1 MRVSILNKYMQKC
14 TDMKTNKKTA
24 IWTGLFLA
32 ALTLFSACQKRD
44 SDGLDMGDGQSV
56 YLSLAVP
63 EIEEVVVTRAEA
75 TQLEKDIYSVWVLAF
90 DQNGACFYKREV
102 YNEDT
107 PYEMSRALAIP
118 KQTGNLYQ
126 SCTVWVLANIGRYND
141 ASISSAL
148 IDVTTLDDFNQ
159 LYAYRLLQDN
169 GSGTA
174 SSLRK
179 CLPMTGSASSVDLTQ
194 ATSIGRPISIDM
206 KRAVAKVSFSITVG
220 EGLEFYFDQ
229 WSVEGLSRYTYVVEH
244 SDSDGDGVGD
254 DFADDNPGITDPY
267 NPYYP
272 SNETESDLVTV
283 GVGAWLTDANQDAAS
298 GGFYTYENR
307 RGGRLSAPNIG
318 NLQGDA
324 GDYAQEIKDKTD
336 ATGIDPRF
344 KTLYAPA
351 NAAFLVLTGLIRDKA
366 TQNVASFSYKIAL
379 GANNTDDYNLLR
391 DHNYVYNIGING
403 MTYNDITVEAFDSRV
418 HRAYALQV
426 SAPEHERMDAHFDK
440 RYLDITAS
448 AGELELQLYPTMNDA
463 EAGTNALTDDDE
475 AWKWIRLSK
484 MNTYNIDIDP
494 DENVKQTATY
504 GDISRQRFYVYT
516 DENLSTTAR
525 SVVLK
530 VTHTPAEG
538 SSGIVQR
545 PVSRYYTY
553 TQAGMIEANG
563 LWVESYEE
571 YGMNLDPYSSDQP
584 TQGLQWGW
592 GIVKSGNSVTKA
604 YDFTANITTSTG
616 GLSNTQFIV
625 AEENNGVAFDGVDVG
640 STEVSALYNNY
651 AARYCYNK
659 NKRRLDGSIDPEYG
673 VKWYLPS
680 LNELLPITTSV
691 TSSSAMWK
699 PENMTGKS
707 YWSSTV
713 PSEDEVR
720 GRNTWWAQ
728 LLPDFIW
735 NTFVGD
741 YVEAGTEFEYRNV
754 AEGGLNGKKEMIDV
768 KFKDKLGIL
777 TYTAKVYPTRSTVKH
792 VRAVRVIE

>member
-1 MRVSILNKYMQKC
+1 MQKC

-44 SDGLDMGDGQSV
+44 SDGLDMGDGQSI
-56 YLSLAVP
+56 YLSMAVP
-63 EIEEVVVTRAEA
+63 EIEEVVVTRATA
-75 TQLEKDIYSVWVLAF
+75 SDIEKVIYSVWILAF
-90 DQNGACFYKREV
+90 DQNGTCFYKESV
-102 YNEDT
+102 YDGFEANE
-107 PYEMSRALAIP
+107 PYDARRALAIP
-118 KQTGNLYQ
+118 KQTGGQYKE
-126 SCTVWVLANIGRYND
+126 CTVWVLANVGKYD
-141 ASISSAL
+141 GAAGSYDFES
-148 IDVTTLDDFNQ
+148 VTTLDDFNQ

-174 SSLRK
+174 SSPRK

-194 ATSIGRPISIDM
+194 ATSIGSPISIDM
-206 KRAVAKVSFSITVG
+206 ERAVAKVSFNISVK
-220 EGLEFYFDQ
+220 EGLEFYFNN

-272 SNETESDLVTV
+272 SDVTESDLVTV
-283 GVGAWLTDANQDAAS
+283 GVDAWLTDANPNAAS

-307 RGGRLSAPNIG
+307 RGGRLEYPNIG

-336 ATGIDPRF
+336 ATKTDPRF

-366 TQNVASFSYKIAL
+366 TQNVASFTYKIAL
-379 GANNTDDYNLLR
+379 GANNTNDYNLLR

-403 MTYNDITVEAFDSRV
+403 TTYNDITVDAFDSRV
-418 HRAYALQV
+418 HEAYALQI
-426 SAPEHERMDAHFDK
+426 SAPESQRMDAHFDK

-448 AGELELQLYPTMNDA
+448 AGELELQLYPTMSDA
-463 EAGTNALTDDDE
+463 EAGTNPLTAVD
-475 AWKWIRLSK
+475 WISLSK

-494 DENVKQTATY
+494 DENVVQKATY
-504 GDISRQRFYVYT
+504 ADISRQRFYVYT
-516 DENLSTTAR
+516 DENLSTTSR

-530 VTHTPAEG
+530 VTHTPASE
-538 SSGIVQR
+538 SSEIVKN

-553 TQAGMIEANG
+553 TQAGMIEVNG

-592 GIVKSGNSVTKA
+592 GIVKSGNTVTTA
-604 YDFTANITTSTG
+604 YDFTGNITTSSG
-616 GLSNTQFIV
+616 GLANTQFIV
-625 AEENNGVAFDGVDVG
+625 AEESNGVAFDGVDVG

-659 NKRRLDGSIDPEYG
+659 NKRQADGSIDPEYG

-680 LNELLPITTSV
+680 LDELLPITTAV
-691 TSSSAMWK
+691 SSASATWGPQSM
-699 PENMTGKS
+699 ENKE
-707 YWSSTV
+707 YWSSSV
-713 PSEDEVR
+713 PQESEVT
-720 GRNTWWAQ
+720 GKPWWWVFGDTIW
-728 LLPDFIW
+728 DF
-735 NTFVGD
+735 FVGD
-741 YVEAGTEFEYRNV
+741 FFGAGNEFEFRNV
-754 AEGGLNGKKEMIDV
+754 ARAALQGVEDKE
-768 KFKDKLGIL
+768 
-777 TYTAKVYPTRSTVKH
+777 KVYKTVLIRYEADAFPSRPTLMH

>member
-1 MRVSILNKYMQKC
+1 
-14 TDMKTNKKTA
+14 MKTNKKTA

-44 SDGLDMGDGQSV
+44 SDGLDMGDGQSI
-56 YLSLAVP
+56 YLSMAVP

-118 KQTGNLYQ
+118 KQTGDQYKE
-126 SCTVWVLANIGRYND
+126 CTVWVLANVGKYD
-141 ASISSAL
+141 GAAGSYDFES
-148 IDVTTLDDFNQ
+148 VTTLDDFNQ

-194 ATSIGRPISIDM
+194 ATSIGSPISIDM
-206 KRAVAKVSFSITVG
+206 NRAVAKVSFSITVG

-229 WSVEGLSRYTYVVEH
+229 WSVEGLSRYTYVADHGEKH
-244 SDSDGDGVGD
+244 DY
-254 DFADDNPGITDPY
+254 ADDKSDITNP

-272 SNETESDLVTV
+272 SNETESNLVTV
-283 GVGAWLTDANQDAAS
+283 GVDAWLTDANPNAAS

-336 ATGIDPRF
+336 ATGTDPRF

-366 TQNVASFSYKIAL
+366 TLNVASFSYKIAL

-391 DHNYVYNIGING
+391 DHNYVYNIGIKG

-418 HRAYALQV
+418 HRAYALQI
-426 SAPEHERMDAHFDK
+426 SAPESQRMDAHFDK

-448 AGELELQLYPTMNDA
+448 AGELELQFYPTLDDA
-463 EAGTNALTDDDE
+463 QAGTNPLTAVD
-475 AWKWIRLSK
+475 WISLSK

-494 DENVKQTATY
+494 DENVVQKATY
-504 GDISRQRFYVYT
+504 ADISRKRFYVYT

-538 SSGIVQR
+538 SFGIVKDTT
-545 PVSRYYTY
+545 VSRYYTY

-571 YGMNLDPYSSDQP
+571 YGMNLDHYSSDQP

-592 GIVKSGNSVTKA
+592 SGVEAFTPKNSFDDDTYDLTSNQDGMGNTLKIITYEAAGNS
-604 YDFTANITTSTG
+604 
-616 GLSNTQFIV
+616 
-625 AEENNGVAFDGVDVG
+625 AFNGVDVN
-640 STEVSALYNNY
+640 SIYNNY
-651 AARYCYNK
+651 AARYCDNK
-659 NKRRLDGSIDPEYG
+659 NKRDKNGKIIEH
-673 VKWYLPS
+673 KWYLPAID
-680 LNELLPITTSV
+680 ELKPLTLSV
-691 TSSSAMWK
+691 TTDNASWK
-699 PENMTGKS
+699 PESMVGKG
-707 YWSSTV
+707 YWSASV
-713 PSEDEVR
+713 PSFEEV
-720 GRNTWWAQ
+720 NEKPWWLFWDFTGLVWSWIQ
-728 LLPDFIW
+728 DYINSPDSEFYYTKVAKAAIDGEEQRETIPGGISGSEW
-735 NTFVGD
+735 FPKRVG
-741 YVEAGTEFEYRNV
+741 
-754 AEGGLNGKKEMIDV
+754 M
-768 KFKDKLGIL
+768 
-777 TYTAKVYPTRSTVKH
+777 KH
-792 VRAVRVIE
+792 VRAVRVKE

>member
-1 MRVSILNKYMQKC
+1 MQKC

-75 TQLEKDIYSVWVLAF
+75 TQLEKNIYSVWVLAF
-90 DQNGACFYKREV
+90 DQNGACFYRDEV

-126 SCTVWVLANIGRYND
+126 SCTVWVLANVGKYD
-141 ASISSAL
+141 GAAGSYDFES
-148 IDVTTLDDFNQ
+148 VTTLDDFNQ

-179 CLPMTGSASSVDLTQ
+179 CLPMTGSATGVDLTQ

-229 WSVEGLSRYTYVVEH
+229 WSVEGLSRYTYVAEH

-254 DFADDNPGITDPY
+254 DFADDNPDITDPY

-272 SNETESDLVTV
+272 SNVDESNLVTV
-283 GVGAWLTDANQDAAS
+283 GVGAWLTDANPNAAS

-336 ATGIDPRF
+336 PTGSDPKF
-344 KTLYAPA
+344 KTLYAPD

-418 HRAYALQV
+418 HRAYVLQI
-426 SAPEHERMDAHFDK
+426 SAPESQRMDAHFDK

-448 AGELELQLYPTMNDA
+448 AGELELQLYPTMKDA
-463 EAGTNALTDDDE
+463 EDGTNPLTAVD
-475 AWKWIRLSK
+475 WISLSTLD
-484 MNTYNIDIDP
+484 TYNIGIDEAESVSKIVPYSDI
-494 DENVKQTATY
+494 
-504 GDISRQRFYVYT
+504 IRQRFYVYT
-516 DENLSTTAR
+516 DENLSTTSR

-530 VTHTPAEG
+530 VTHTPASE
-538 SSGIVQR
+538 SSEIVKDTT
-545 PVSRYYTY
+545 VSRYYIY
-553 TQAGMIEANG
+553 TQAGMIEVNG

-592 GIVKSGNSVTKA
+592 HGTEINAYSTSDGQGNTNTIVSLSGNPG
-604 YDFTANITTSTG
+604 DFT
-616 GLSNTQFIV
+616 
-625 AEENNGVAFDGVDVG
+625 NG
-640 STEVSALYNNY
+640 SLYRDY
-651 AARYCYNK
+651 AARYCDNK
-659 NKRRLDGSIDPEYG
+659 NKRDGDGNVIEH
-673 VKWYLPS
+673 KWYLPS
-680 LNELLPITTSV
+680 IDELRPLTTNITV
-691 TSSSAMWK
+691 SSATWK
-699 PENMTGKS
+699 PENMAGKA

-713 PSEDEVR
+713 PTYQETTTNPWHRFPDGE
-720 GRNTWWAQ
+720 WWEWG
-728 LLPDFIW
+728 LHVLWNLFIGSKATDP
-735 NTFVGD
+735 NFEFYYTKVAKAAIDGEEQME
-741 YVEAGTEFEYRNV
+741 EAGSDGDNRVHAYNRRIN
-754 AEGGLNGKKEMIDV
+754 
-768 KFKDKLGIL
+768 
-777 TYTAKVYPTRSTVKH
+777 VKH
-792 VRAVRVIE
+792 VRAVRVKE

>member
-1 MRVSILNKYMQKC
+1 MQKC

-44 SDGLDMGDGQSV
+44 SDGLDMGDGQSI
-56 YLSLAVP
+56 YLSMAVP
-63 EIEEVVVTRAEA
+63 EIEEVVVTRATA
-75 TQLEKDIYSVWVLAF
+75 SDIEKVIYSVWILAF
-90 DQNGACFYKREV
+90 DQNGTCFYKESV
-102 YNEDT
+102 HDGFEANE
-107 PYEMSRALAIP
+107 PYDARRALAIP
-118 KQTGNLYQ
+118 KQTGDQYKE
-126 SCTVWVLANIGRYND
+126 CTVWVLANVGKYD
-141 ASISSAL
+141 GAEGSYDFES
-148 IDVTTLDDFNQ
+148 VTTLDDFNQ

-174 SSLRK
+174 SSPRK

-194 ATSIGRPISIDM
+194 ATSIGSPISIDM
-206 KRAVAKVSFSITVG
+206 ERAVAKVSFNISVK
-220 EGLEFYFDQ
+220 EGLEFYFDN

-244 SDSDGDGVGD
+244 SDSDGDGDGVGD

-272 SNETESDLVTV
+272 SNATESNLVTV
-283 GVGAWLTDANQDAAS
+283 GVGAWLTDANPSAAS

-307 RGGRLSAPNIG
+307 RGGRLGAPNIG

-336 ATGIDPRF
+336 ATGTDPRF

-366 TQNVASFSYKIAL
+366 TQNVASFTYKIAL
-379 GANNTDDYNLLR
+379 GANNTNDYNLLR

-403 MTYNDITVEAFDSRV
+403 TTYNDITVDAFDSRV
-418 HRAYALQV
+418 HEAYALQI
-426 SAPEHERMDAHFDK
+426 SALERERMDAHFDK

-448 AGELELQLYPTMNDA
+448 AGELELQLYPTMSDA
-463 EAGTNALTDDDE
+463 EAGTNPLTAVD
-475 AWKWIRLSK
+475 WISLSK

-494 DENVKQTATY
+494 DENVVQKATY
-504 GDISRQRFYVYT
+504 EDISRQRFYVYT
-516 DENLSTTAR
+516 DENLSTTSR

-530 VTHTPAEG
+530 VTHTPASE
-538 SSGIVQR
+538 SSEIVKK

-553 TQAGMIEANG
+553 TQAGMIEVNG

-592 GIVKSGNSVTKA
+592 GIVKSGNTVTTA
-604 YDFTANITTSTG
+604 YDFTENINAESKG
-616 GLSNTQFIV
+616 VDNTKSIIA
-625 AEENNGVAFDGVDVG
+625 AESNGVAFDGVDVG

-659 NKRRLDGSIDPEYG
+659 NKRQANGSIDPEYG

-691 TSSSAMWK
+691 TSNTATWG
-699 PENMTGKS
+699 PENMAGKA

-713 PSEDEVR
+713 PTEETVNEHPWWYDLFGFITR
-720 GRNTWWAQ
+720 G
-728 LLPDFIW
+728 IW

-741 YVEAGTEFEYRNV
+741 KLSEGNDYEYRNV
-754 AEGGLNGKKEMIDV
+754 AESVINGNSE
-768 KFKDKLGIL
+768 LL
-777 TYTAKVYPTRSTVKH
+777 RELLYTGPISGEECYATMYPPRSTVKH
-792 VRAVRVIE
+792 VRAVRIKE

>member
-1 MRVSILNKYMQKC
+1 MQKC

-44 SDGLDMGDGQSV
+44 SDGLDMGDGQSI
-56 YLSLAVP
+56 YLSMAVP
-63 EIEEVVVTRAEA
+63 EIEEVVVTRATA
-75 TQLEKDIYSVWVLAF
+75 SDIEKVIYSVWILAF
-90 DQNGACFYKREV
+90 DQNGTCFYKESV
-102 YNEDT
+102 HDGFEANK
-107 PYEMSRALAIP
+107 PYDAHRALAIP
-118 KQTGNLYQ
+118 KQTGDQYKE
-126 SCTVWVLANIGRYND
+126 CTVWVLANVGKYD
-141 ASISSAL
+141 GAEGSYDFES
-148 IDVTTLDDFNQ
+148 VTTLDDFNQ
-159 LYAYRLLQDN
+159 LYAYRLLQEG
-169 GSGTA
+169 GSSA
-174 SSLRK
+174 RK

-194 ATSIGRPISIDM
+194 ATSIGRPLSIKM
-206 KRAVAKVSFSITVG
+206 ERAVAKVSFNISVK
-220 EGLEFYFDQ
+220 EGLEFYFDN
-229 WSVEGLSRYTYVVEH
+229 WSVEGLSRYTYVADHGEKH
-244 SDSDGDGVGD
+244 DY
-254 DFADDNPGITDPY
+254 ADDKSDITNP

-283 GVGAWLTDANQDAAS
+283 GVGVWLTDANPNAAA

-307 RGGRLSAPNIG
+307 RGGRLGAPNIG

-336 ATGIDPRF
+336 ATGTDPRF

-366 TQNVASFSYKIAL
+366 TQNVASFTYKIAL
-379 GANNTDDYNLLR
+379 GANNTNDYNLLR

-403 MTYNDITVEAFDSRV
+403 TTYNDITVDAFDSRV
-418 HRAYALQV
+418 HEAYALQI
-426 SAPEHERMDAHFDK
+426 SALESERMDAHFDK

-448 AGELELQLYPTMNDA
+448 AGELELRFYPTMKDA
-463 EAGTNALTDDDE
+463 EDGTNPLTEVD
-475 AWKWIRLSK
+475 WISLSK
-484 MNTYNIDIDP
+484 MNTYNIDIDTA
-494 DENVKQTATY
+494 ENVVQKATY
-504 GDISRQRFYVYT
+504 ADISRQRFYVYT
-516 DENLSTTAR
+516 DENLSTTSR

-538 SSGIVQR
+538 SSGIVKDTT
-545 PVSRYYTY
+545 VSRYYTY
-553 TQAGMIEANG
+553 TQAGMIEVNG

-571 YGMNLDPYSSDQP
+571 YGMNLDPYSPDQP

-659 NKRRLDGSIDPEYG
+659 NKRRADGSIDPEYG

-691 TSSSAMWK
+691 TSNTAMWG
-699 PENMTGKS
+699 PENMAGKA

-713 PSEDEVR
+713 PTENDVNKR
-720 GRNTWWAQ
+720 PGWYHPILTAW
-728 LLPDFIW
+728 IW
-735 NTFVGD
+735 DIFVGD
-741 YVEAGTEFEYRNV
+741 YFNEGSEYEYRNV
-754 AEGGLNGKKEMIDV
+754 AVGGVNGTNELVTIQYSDI
-768 KFKDKLGIL
+768 FDWRD
-777 TYTAKVYPTRSTVKH
+777 YTADGYPPRSTVKH
-792 VRAVRVIE
+792 VRAVRVKE

>member
-1 MRVSILNKYMQKC
+1 MQKC

-44 SDGLDMGDGQSV
+44 SDGLDMGDGQSI
-56 YLSLAVP
+56 YLSMAVP
-63 EIEEVVVTRAEA
+63 EIEEVVVTRATASDVER
-75 TQLEKDIYSVWVLAF
+75 LIYSVWVLAF
-90 DQNGACFYKREV
+90 DQNGTCFYKESV
-102 YNEDT
+102 YDGFEANE
-107 PYEMSRALAIP
+107 PYDARRALAIP
-118 KQTGNLYQ
+118 KQTGDQYNE
-126 SCTVWVLANIGRYND
+126 CTVWVLANVGKYD
-141 ASISSAL
+141 GAAGSYDFES
-148 IDVTTLDDFNQ
+148 VTTLDDFNQ
-159 LYAYRLLQDN
+159 LYAYRLLQQG
-169 GSGTA
+169 GSSA
-174 SSLRK
+174 RK

-194 ATSIGRPISIDM
+194 ATSIGSPISIDM
-206 KRAVAKVSFSITVG
+206 KRAVAKVSFNISVK
-220 EGLEFYFDQ
+220 EGLEFYFNN

-272 SNETESDLVTV
+272 SNETESSLVTV
-283 GVGAWLTDANQDAAS
+283 AVGQWLHEAPDDVAS

-307 RGGRLSAPNIG
+307 RGGRLGAPNIG

-336 ATGIDPRF
+336 ATGTDPRF

-366 TQNVASFSYKIAL
+366 TQNVASFTYKIAL
-379 GANNTDDYNLLR
+379 GANNTNDYNLLR

-403 MTYNDITVEAFDSRV
+403 TTYNDITVDAFDSRV
-418 HRAYALQV
+418 HAAYALQI
-426 SAPEHERMDAHFDK
+426 SAPESQRMDAHFDK

-448 AGELELQLYPTMNDA
+448 AGELELRLYPTMSDA
-463 EAGTNALTDDDE
+463 EAGTNPLTEVD
-475 AWKWIRLSK
+475 WISLST
-484 MNTYNIDIDP
+484 MDTYNIGIDGAESVSKIVPYSDI
-494 DENVKQTATY
+494 T
-504 GDISRQRFYVYT
+504 RQRFYVYT
-516 DENLSTTAR
+516 DENLSTTSR

-530 VTHTPAEG
+530 VTHTPASE
-538 SSGIVQR
+538 SSEIVKK

-553 TQAGMIEANG
+553 TQAGMIEVNG

-616 GLSNTQFIV
+616 GLSNTQFII

-659 NKRRLDGSIDPEYG
+659 NKRRADGSIDPEYG

-691 TSSSAMWK
+691 TSSSAMWG
-699 PENMTGKS
+699 PQSMENKE
-707 YWSSTV
+707 YWSSSV
-713 PSEDEVR
+713 PQEGEVT
-720 GRNTWWAQ
+720 GMPSWWFFG
-728 LLPDFIW
+728 DWIW
-735 NTFVGD
+735 DIFVGD
-741 YVEAGTEFEYRNV
+741 FFEEGNEYEFRNV
-754 AEGGLNGKKEMIDV
+754 ARAALQGVEDKE
-768 KFKDKLGIL
+768 
-777 TYTAKVYPTRSTVKH
+777 KVSLVSR
-792 VRAVRVIE
+792 

>member
-1 MRVSILNKYMQKC
+1 MQKC

-44 SDGLDMGDGQSV
+44 SDGLDMGDGQSI
-56 YLSLAVP
+56 YLSMAVP

-148 IDVTTLDDFNQ
+148 IDVTTLDDFKE
-159 LYAYRLLQDN
+159 LYAYRLLQSN
-169 GSGTA
+169 TA
-174 SSLRK
+174 TATRS
-179 CLPMTGSASSVDLTQ
+179 CLPMTGSATGVDLTQ
-194 ATSIGRPISIDM
+194 ATSIGSPISIDM
-206 KRAVAKVSFSITVG
+206 KRAVAKVSFSIKVG

-229 WSVEGLSRYTYVVEH
+229 WSVEGLSRYTYVTDQGEGH
-244 SDSDGDGVGD
+244 DY
-254 DFADDNPGITDPY
+254 ADDHTAPAEY
-267 NPYYP
+267 ALYYP
-272 SNETESDLVTV
+272 DPMKPAEGDLVTV
-283 GVGAWLTDANQDAAS
+283 GVGQWLTDANLDAAAV

-336 ATGIDPRF
+336 PTGSDPKF
-344 KTLYAPA
+344 KTLYAPD

-418 HRAYALQV
+418 HRAYALQI
-426 SAPEHERMDAHFDK
+426 SAPERQRMDAHFDK

-448 AGELELQLYPTMNDA
+448 AGELELQFYPTMKDA
-463 EAGTNALTDDDE
+463 EDGTNPLTAVDWIALST
-475 AWKWIRLSK
+475 

-494 DENVKQTATY
+494 DENVVQKATY
-504 GDISRQRFYVYT
+504 ADIRRQRFYVYT

-530 VTHTPAEG
+530 VTHTPASE
-538 SSGIVQR
+538 SSEIVTE

-592 GIVKSGNSVTKA
+592 HGTEINAYSTSDGQGNTNTIVSLSGNPG
-604 YDFTANITTSTG
+604 DFT
-616 GLSNTQFIV
+616 
-625 AEENNGVAFDGVDVG
+625 NG
-640 STEVSALYNNY
+640 SLYNDY

-659 NKRRLDGSIDPEYG
+659 NKRQADGSIDPEYG

-680 LNELLPITTSV
+680 IDELRPLTTNITV
-691 TSSSAMWK
+691 SSATWK
-699 PENMTGKS
+699 PENMAGKA
-707 YWSSTV
+707 YWISTV
-713 PSEDEVR
+713 PTESEVV
-720 GRNTWWAQ
+720 GM
-728 LLPDFIW
+728 PDDWRWGQFIW
-735 NTFVGD
+735 DIFVGD
-741 YVEAGTEFEYRNV
+741 YTEAGSEYEYRNV
-754 AEGGLNGKKEMIDV
+754 AESRENGVDEKVEI
-768 KFKDKLGIL
+768 KFKDIINWRE
-777 TYTAKVYPTRSTVKH
+777 YTAKVYPTRSTVKH

>member
-1 MRVSILNKYMQKC
+1 MQKC

-90 DQNGACFYKREV
+90 DQNGACFYKNEV

-118 KQTGNLYQ
+118 KQTGDQYKK
-126 SCTVWVLANIGRYND
+126 CTVWVLANVGKYD
-141 ASISSAL
+141 GAAGSYDFES
-148 IDVTTLDDFNQ
+148 VTTLDDFNQ

-179 CLPMTGSASSVDLTQ
+179 CLPMTGSATGVDLTQ
-194 ATSIGRPISIDM
+194 ATSIGSPISIDM

-229 WSVEGLSRYTYVVEH
+229 WSVEGLSRYTYVAEH

-254 DFADDNPGITDPY
+254 DFADDNPDITDPY

-272 SNETESDLVTV
+272 SNVDESNLVTV
-283 GVGAWLTDANQDAAS
+283 SVGAWLTDANPNAAA

-307 RGGRLSAPNIG
+307 RGGRLEHPNIG

-324 GDYAQEIKDKTD
+324 GDYAQEIKDKIDVTK
-336 ATGIDPRF
+336 TDPRF

-366 TQNVASFSYKIAL
+366 TQNVASFTYKIAL
-379 GANNTDDYNLLR
+379 GANNTNDYNLLR

-403 MTYNDITVEAFDSRV
+403 TTYNDITVDAFDSRV
-418 HRAYALQV
+418 HRAYALQI
-426 SAPEHERMDAHFDK
+426 SAPESQRMDAHFDK

-448 AGELELQLYPTMNDA
+448 AGELELQFYPTMKDA
-463 EAGTNALTDDDE
+463 EDGTNPLTAVD
-475 AWKWIRLSK
+475 WISLSK
-484 MNTYNIDIDP
+484 KDTYNIDIDP
-494 DENVKQTATY
+494 DENVVQKDTY
-504 GDISRQRFYVYT
+504 EDISRKRFYVYT

-530 VTHTPAEG
+530 VTHTPASE
-538 SSGIVQR
+538 SSEIVKDTT
-545 PVSRYYTY
+545 VSRYYTY

-592 GIVKSGNSVTKA
+592 HGTEINAYSTSDGQGNTNTIVSLSGNPG
-604 YDFTANITTSTG
+604 DFT
-616 GLSNTQFIV
+616 
-625 AEENNGVAFDGVDVG
+625 NG
-640 STEVSALYNNY
+640 SLYNDY

-659 NKRRLDGSIDPEYG
+659 NKRQADGSIDLEYG
-673 VKWYLPS
+673 VKWYMPS
-680 LNELLPITTSV
+680 IDELRPLTTNITV
-691 TSSSAMWK
+691 SSASWK
-699 PENMTGKS
+699 PENMAGKA

-713 PSEDEVR
+713 PKESEVVGMPDDW
-720 GRNTWWAQ
+720 GWGQ
-728 LLPDFIW
+728 LIW
-735 NTFVGD
+735 DIFVGD
-741 YVEAGTEFEYRNV
+741 YTDAGSEYEYRNV
-754 AEGGLNGKKEMIDV
+754 AESGENGVDEKVEI
-768 KFKDKLGIL
+768 KFKDIFNWLE
-777 TYTAKVYPTRSTVKH
+777 YTAKAYPTRSTVKH
-792 VRAVRVIE
+792 VRAVRVKE

>member
-1 MRVSILNKYMQKC
+1 MQKC

-44 SDGLDMGDGQSV
+44 SDGLGMGDGQSI
-56 YLSLAVP
+56 YLSMAVP
-63 EIEEVVVTRAEA
+63 EIEEVVVTRATASDVER
-75 TQLEKDIYSVWVLAF
+75 LIYSVWVLAF
-90 DQNGACFYKREV
+90 DQHGTCFYKESV
-102 YNEDT
+102 YDGFEANE
-107 PYEMSRALAIP
+107 PYDARRALAIP
-118 KQTGNLYQ
+118 KQTGDQYKE
-126 SCTVWVLANIGRYND
+126 CTVWVLANVGKYD
-141 ASISSAL
+141 GAAGSYDFES
-148 IDVTTLDDFNQ
+148 VTTLDDFNQ

-174 SSLRK
+174 SSPRK
-179 CLPMTGSASSVDLTQ
+179 CLPMTGLASSVDLTQ
-194 ATSIGRPISIDM
+194 ATSIGSPISIDM
-206 KRAVAKVSFSITVG
+206 ERAVAKVSFNISVK
-220 EGLEFYFDQ
+220 EGLEFYFNN

-272 SNETESDLVTV
+272 SNETESSLVTV
-283 GVGAWLTDANQDAAS
+283 AVGKWLHEVPDVAS

-336 ATGIDPRF
+336 ATGTDPRF

-366 TQNVASFSYKIAL
+366 TQNVASFTYKIAL
-379 GANNTDDYNLLR
+379 GANNTNDYNLLR

-403 MTYNDITVEAFDSRV
+403 TTYNDITVDAFDSRV
-418 HRAYALQV
+418 HEAYALQI
-426 SAPEHERMDAHFDK
+426 SAPESERMDAHFDK

-448 AGELELQLYPTMNDA
+448 AGELELQFYPTMSDA
-463 EAGTNALTDDDE
+463 EAGTNPLTEVD
-475 AWKWIRLSK
+475 WISLSK
-484 MNTYNIDIDP
+484 MNTYNIDIDL
-494 DENVKQTATY
+494 DENVVQKATY
-504 GDISRQRFYVYT
+504 ADISRQRFYVYT
-516 DENLSTTAR
+516 DENLSTTSR

-530 VTHTPAEG
+530 VTHTPASE
-538 SSGIVQR
+538 SSEIVKN

-553 TQAGMIEANG
+553 TQAGMIEVNG

-592 GIVKSGNSVTKA
+592 HDVSVFNPT
-604 YDFTANITTSTG
+604 TTSDYVATSTSDG
-616 GLSNTQFIV
+616 YTNTQNIIKYE
-625 AEENNGVAFDGVDVG
+625 AAGNDAFSGVDVN
-640 STEVSALYNNY
+640 SIYNNY

-659 NKRRLDGSIDPEYG
+659 NKRLADGSIDSDYG
-673 VKWYLPS
+673 VKWFLPAVDELIS
-680 LNELLPITTSV
+680 LTSSI
-691 TSSSAMWK
+691 TSSSKEWS
-699 PENMTGKS
+699 PETMAGKG
-707 YWSSTV
+707 YWSSSV
-713 PSEDEVR
+713 PTYAEATSKPS
-720 GRNTWWAQ
+720 WWADSWTW
-728 LLPDFIW
+728 LWGIVYRLFIG
-735 NTFVGD
+735 NSSSD
-741 YVEAGTEFEYRNV
+741 YYYTKIAKAAIDNGEQREELST
-754 AEGGLNGKKEMIDV
+754 GGEW
-768 KFKDKLGIL
+768 
-777 TYTAKVYPTRSTVKH
+777 YPPRVRTKH

>member
-1 MRVSILNKYMQKC
+1 MQKC

-44 SDGLDMGDGQSV
+44 SDGLGMGDGQSI
-56 YLSLAVP
+56 YLSMAVP
-63 EIEEVVVTRAEA
+63 EIEEVVVTRATASDVER
-75 TQLEKDIYSVWVLAF
+75 LIYSVWVLAF
-90 DQNGACFYKREV
+90 DQHGTCFYKESV
-102 YNEDT
+102 YDGFEANE
-107 PYEMSRALAIP
+107 PYDARRALAIP
-118 KQTGNLYQ
+118 KQTGDQYKE
-126 SCTVWVLANIGRYND
+126 CTVWVLANVGKYD
-141 ASISSAL
+141 GAAGSYDFES
-148 IDVTTLDDFNQ
+148 VTTLDDFNQ

-174 SSLRK
+174 SSPRK
-179 CLPMTGSASSVDLTQ
+179 CLPMTGLASSVDLTQ
-194 ATSIGRPISIDM
+194 ATSIGSPISIDM
-206 KRAVAKVSFSITVG
+206 ERAVAKVSFNISVK
-220 EGLEFYFDQ
+220 EGLEFYFNN

-272 SNETESDLVTV
+272 SNETESSLVTV
-283 GVGAWLTDANQDAAS
+283 AVGKWLHEVPDVAS

-336 ATGIDPRF
+336 ATGTDPRF

-366 TQNVASFSYKIAL
+366 TQNVASFTYKIAL
-379 GANNTDDYNLLR
+379 GANNTNDYNLLR

-403 MTYNDITVEAFDSRV
+403 TTYNDITVDAFDSRV
-418 HRAYALQV
+418 HEAYALQI
-426 SAPEHERMDAHFDK
+426 SAPESQRMDAHFDK

-448 AGELELQLYPTMNDA
+448 AGELELQLYPTMSDA
-463 EAGTNALTDDDE
+463 EAGTNPLTAVD
-475 AWKWIRLSK
+475 WISLSK
-484 MNTYNIDIDP
+484 MDTYNIDIDP
-494 DENVKQTATY
+494 DENVVQKVTY
-504 GDISRQRFYVYT
+504 ADISRQRFYVYT
-516 DENLSTTAR
+516 DENLSTTSR

-530 VTHTPAEG
+530 VTHTPASE
-538 SSGIVQR
+538 SSEIVKG

-553 TQAGMIEANG
+553 TQAGMIEVNG

-592 GIVKSGNSVTKA
+592 HGTEINAYSTSDGPGNTNTIVTLSGNPG
-604 YDFTANITTSTG
+604 DFT
-616 GLSNTQFIV
+616 
-625 AEENNGVAFDGVDVG
+625 NG
-640 STEVSALYNNY
+640 SLYNDY

-659 NKRRLDGSIDPEYG
+659 NKRQADGSIDPEYG

-680 LNELLPITTSV
+680 IDQLKPL
-691 TSSSAMWK
+691 TSSITASSASWK
-699 PENMTGKS
+699 PVTMAGKG
-707 YWSSTV
+707 YWSSSV
-713 PSEDEVR
+713 PTLYEVQINPFQDEYDNA
-720 GRNTWWAQ
+720 GNFIEKGFWWIIYQAWEFFFRDRVTD
-728 LLPDFIW
+728 PD
-735 NTFVGD
+735 G
-741 YVEAGTEFEYRNV
+741 EYY
-754 AEGGLNGKKEMIDV
+754 
-768 KFKDKLGIL
+768 
-777 TYTAKVYPTRSTVKH
+777 YTKVAKVAQDGIEVFDPAGGSQDGYNLESYFKRTEMKH
-792 VRAVRVIE
+792 VRAVRVKE

>member
-1 MRVSILNKYMQKC
+1 MNKYMQKC

-44 SDGLDMGDGQSV
+44 SDGLDMSDGQSI
-56 YLSLAVP
+56 YLSMAVP
-63 EIEEVVVTRAEA
+63 EIEEVVVTRATA
-75 TQLEKDIYSVWVLAF
+75 SDIEKVIYSVWILAF
-90 DQNGACFYKREV
+90 DQSGTCFYKESV
-102 YNEDT
+102 YDGFEANE
-107 PYEMSRALAIP
+107 PYDARRALAIP
-118 KQTGNLYQ
+118 KQTGDQYKE
-126 SCTVWVLANIGRYND
+126 CTVWVLANVGKYD
-141 ASISSAL
+141 GAAGSYDFES
-148 IDVTTLDDFNQ
+148 VTTLDDFNQ

-206 KRAVAKVSFSITVG
+206 KRAVAKVSFNISVK
-220 EGLEFYFDQ
+220 EGLEFYFNN

-283 GVGAWLTDANQDAAS
+283 GVGAWLTDANPDAAS

-324 GDYAQEIKDKTD
+324 GDYAQDIKDKTD
-336 ATGIDPRF
+336 PTGSDPQF
-344 KTLYAPA
+344 KTLYAPD

-418 HRAYALQV
+418 HRAYALQI
-426 SAPEHERMDAHFDK
+426 SAPERQRMDAHFDK

-448 AGELELQLYPTMNDA
+448 AGELELQFYPTMKDA
-463 EAGTNALTDDDE
+463 EDGTNPLTAVD
-475 AWKWIRLSK
+475 WISLSTLD
-484 MNTYNIDIDP
+484 TYNIGIDEAESVSKIVPYSDI
-494 DENVKQTATY
+494 T
-504 GDISRQRFYVYT
+504 RQRFYVYT
-516 DENLSTTAR
+516 NENLSTTSR

-530 VTHTPAEG
+530 VTHTPASE
-538 SSGIVQR
+538 SSEIVKN

-553 TQAGMIEANG
+553 TQAGMIEVNG

-571 YGMNLDPYSSDQP
+571 YGMNVDPYSSDQP

-592 GIVKSGNSVTKA
+592 HGTEINAYSTSDGQGNTNTIVSLSGNPG
-604 YDFTANITTSTG
+604 DFT
-616 GLSNTQFIV
+616 
-625 AEENNGVAFDGVDVG
+625 NGSLCND
-640 STEVSALYNNY
+640 Y

-659 NKRRLDGSIDPEYG
+659 NKRQADGSIDPEYG

-680 LNELLPITTSV
+680 IDELRPL
-691 TSSSAMWK
+691 TSSITASSALWK
-699 PENMTGKS
+699 PENMAGKA

-713 PSEDEVR
+713 PTESEVVGMPDNWFW
-720 GRNTWWAQ
+720 GQ
-728 LLPDFIW
+728 LIW
-735 NTFVGD
+735 DIFVGD
-741 YVEAGTEFEYRNV
+741 YTEAGSEYEYRNV
-754 AEGGLNGKKEMIDV
+754 AESGENGVSEKVEI
-768 KFKDKLGIL
+768 KFKDIFNWRE
-777 TYTAKVYPTRSTVKH
+777 YTAEAYPTRSTVKH

>member
-1 MRVSILNKYMQKC
+1 MQKC

-44 SDGLDMGDGQSV
+44 SDGLDMGDGQSI
-56 YLSLAVP
+56 YLSMAVP
-63 EIEEVVVTRAEA
+63 EIEEVVVTRATA
-75 TQLEKDIYSVWVLAF
+75 SDIEKVIYSVWILAF
-90 DQNGACFYKREV
+90 DQNGTCFYKESV
-102 YNEDT
+102 YDGFEANE
-107 PYEMSRALAIP
+107 PYDARRALAIP
-118 KQTGNLYQ
+118 KQTGDQYKE
-126 SCTVWVLANIGRYND
+126 CTVWVLANVGKYD
-141 ASISSAL
+141 GAAGSYDFES
-148 IDVTTLDDFNQ
+148 VTTLDDFNQ

-283 GVGAWLTDANQDAAS
+283 GVGAWLTDANPDAAS

-324 GDYAQEIKDKTD
+324 GDYAQDIKDKTD
-336 ATGIDPRF
+336 PTGSDPQF
-344 KTLYAPA
+344 KTLYAPD

-418 HRAYALQV
+418 HRAYALQI
-426 SAPEHERMDAHFDK
+426 SAPESQRMDAHFDK

-448 AGELELQLYPTMNDA
+448 AGELELRLYPTMKDA
-463 EAGTNALTDDDE
+463 EDGTNPLTAVD
-475 AWKWIRLSK
+475 WISLSK
-484 MNTYNIDIDP
+484 MNTYNIDIDTR
-494 DENVKQTATY
+494 ENVVQKATY
-504 GDISRQRFYVYT
+504 EDISRQRFYVYT
-516 DENLSTTAR
+516 DENLSTTSR

-538 SSGIVQR
+538 SSGIVKDTT
-545 PVSRYYTY
+545 VSRYYTY
-553 TQAGMIEANG
+553 TQAGMIEVNG

-592 GIVKSGNSVTKA
+592 HGTEINAYSTSDGQGNTNTIVSLSGNPG
-604 YDFTANITTSTG
+604 DFT
-616 GLSNTQFIV
+616 
-625 AEENNGVAFDGVDVG
+625 NG
-640 STEVSALYNNY
+640 SLYNDY

-659 NKRRLDGSIDPEYG
+659 NKRQADGSIDPEYG
-673 VKWYLPS
+673 VKWYMPS
-680 LNELLPITTSV
+680 IDELRPL
-691 TSSSAMWK
+691 TSSITASSASWGPVTMA
-699 PENMTGKS
+699 GKG

-713 PSEDEVR
+713 PTYAETSTNPWSTSGWEAILHWLW
-720 GRNTWWAQ
+720 N
-728 LLPDFIW
+728 LFIGSKATDP
-735 NTFVGD
+735 NFEFYYTKVAKAAIDGEEQME
-741 YVEAGTEFEYRNV
+741 EAGSQ
-754 AEGGLNGKKEMIDV
+754 GGNRVHAYNKR
-768 KFKDKLGIL
+768 
-777 TYTAKVYPTRSTVKH
+777 TNVKH
-792 VRAVRVIE
+792 VRAVRVKE

>member
-1 MRVSILNKYMQKC
+1 
-14 TDMKTNKKTA
+14 MKTNKKTA

-118 KQTGNLYQ
+118 KQTGDQYKE
-126 SCTVWVLANIGRYND
+126 CTVWVLANVGKYD
-141 ASISSAL
+141 GAAGSYDFES
-148 IDVTTLDDFNQ
+148 VTTLDDFNQ

-194 ATSIGRPISIDM
+194 ATSIGSPISINM
-206 KRAVAKVSFSITVG
+206 KRAVAKVSFNISVK
-220 EGLEFYFDQ
+220 EGLEFYFDH
-229 WSVEGLSRYTYVVEH
+229 WSVEGLSRYTYVADHGEKH
-244 SDSDGDGVGD
+244 DY
-254 DFADDNPGITDPY
+254 ADDKSDITNP

-283 GVGAWLTDANQDAAS
+283 GVGAWLTDANPNAAS

-324 GDYAQEIKDKTD
+324 GDYAPEIKDKTD
-336 ATGIDPRF
+336 ATGTDPRF

-366 TQNVASFSYKIAL
+366 TLNVASFSYKIAL

-418 HRAYALQV
+418 HRAYALQI
-426 SAPEHERMDAHFDK
+426 SAPESQRMDAHFDK

-448 AGELELQLYPTMNDA
+448 AGKLELQFYPTMKDA
-463 EAGTNALTDDDE
+463 EDGTNPLTAVD
-475 AWKWIRLSK
+475 WISLSK
-484 MNTYNIDIDP
+484 KDTYNIDIDTA
-494 DENVKQTATY
+494 ENVVQKATY
-504 GDISRQRFYVYT
+504 ADISRQRFYVYT
-516 DENLSTTAR
+516 DENLSTTSR

-538 SSGIVQR
+538 SSGIVKDTT
-545 PVSRYYTY
+545 VSRYYTY

-571 YGMNLDPYSSDQP
+571 YGMNLDPYSPDQP

-592 GIVKSGNSVTKA
+592 HGTEINAYSTSDGRGNTNTIVSLSGNPG
-604 YDFTANITTSTG
+604 DFT
-616 GLSNTQFIV
+616 
-625 AEENNGVAFDGVDVG
+625 NG
-640 STEVSALYNNY
+640 SLYNDY

-659 NKRRLDGSIDPEYG
+659 NKRQADGSIDPEYG

-680 LNELLPITTSV
+680 IDQLKPL
-691 TSSSAMWK
+691 TSSITASSALWK
-699 PENMTGKS
+699 PENMAGKA

-713 PSEDEVR
+713 PTESEVVGMPDNWFW
-720 GRNTWWAQ
+720 GQ
-728 LLPDFIW
+728 LIW
-735 NTFVGD
+735 DIFVGD
-741 YVEAGTEFEYRNV
+741 YTEAGSEYEYRNV
-754 AEGGLNGKKEMIDV
+754 AESGENGVSEKVEI
-768 KFKDKLGIL
+768 KFKDIFNWRE
-777 TYTAKVYPTRSTVKH
+777 YTAEAYPTRSTVKH